1 MAHYRK
7 GKRINNH
14 RRLELLFSPGEF
26 DAWEKAAENH
36 RISMGGLIK
45 AAMERVDPAELAKSI
60 EPRRAA

>member
-14 RRLELLFSPGEF
+14 RRLEVLFKPGDF
-26 DAWEKAAENH
+26 DIWERVAKKKG
-36 RISMGGLIK
+36 IKMGALVR
-45 AAMERVDPAELAKSI
+45 AAMERVDPAELAETI